1 MKIKTQ
7 YIITII
13 TFATLL
19 LIVNLSIAYT
29 NQLATSFGSQEDIV
43 SNIQGQVG
51 NLNHISNDYFL
62 HQDDSLLVSWRT
74 NIAVM
79 YEDFMKLDV
88 QDSQQNAVKNL
99 IGEDIQHV
107 DVAFNSTVSYL
118 QTASRNQSVRI
129 LPEFQSVWGQ
139 LTDKTER
146 LSEDSAL
153 LSQLFRNRIDEIHQ
167 SNFALIIILLAV
179 FGIYFVINYLV
190 TYRHTLNSIS
200 KLQDGAKIIGLG
212 NLDYSLKMDRKDEI
226 GELSN
231 SLNNMTINLKNM
243 TAKLQKQER
252 MAAIGETAAMVGH
265 DLRNPLQAVAGEIYL
280 TRKELQLLPN
290 SEQKIDMQE
299 SVSIIE
305 EQIEYMDKIV
315 SDLQTFVRPVQ
326 VQKTVVNLKQFI
338 VARLAEI
345 DVPENIEAKMQ
356 VEENLNVNLD
366 SQLLKRVLVN
376 LITNAIQAMPQGGQL
391 NVEAQDEN
399 ASIVKISVADTGVGI
414 PEDVKPKLF
423 TPLFTTKSRG
433 QGFGLAVCK
442 RVLEAQGGTI
452 NFESQVGK
460 GTKFIVEL
468 PLS

>member
-29 NQLATSFGSQEDIV
+29 NQLASSFGSQEDIV

-153 LSQLFRNRIDEIHQ
+153 LSQLFRNRIDQIHQ

-190 TYRHTLNSIS
+190 TYRRTLNSIS

-212 NLDYSLKMDRKDEI
+212 NLDYSLEMDRKDEI

-305 EQIEYMDKIV
+305 EQIAYMDKIV

-345 DVPENIEAKMQ
+345 NVPENIEAKMQ

-391 NVEAQDEN
+391 NVEAQDKN

-414 PEDVKPKLF
+414 PEEVKPKLF